1 MSLTRQGR
9 HYLTIGALQWLV
21 DWGVMVLLSHAGML
35 VAPANVAGRISGA
48 MLGYWLNGRIT
59 FAGAD
64 SALGRV
70 QFARF
75 AMMWLAM
82 TALSTLLIDRIDNH
96 LGLQWAW
103 LAKPAVEAALG
114 LLGFMIS
121 RHWVY
126 KA

>member
-1 MSLTRQGR
+1 
-9 HYLTIGALQWLV
+9 
-21 DWGVMVLLSHAGML
+21 
-35 VAPANVAGRISGA
+35 
-48 MLGYWLNGRIT
+48 
-59 FAGAD
+59 
-64 SALGRV
+64 
-70 QFARF
+70 
-75 AMMWLAM
+75 MWLAM

-126 KA
+126 KS